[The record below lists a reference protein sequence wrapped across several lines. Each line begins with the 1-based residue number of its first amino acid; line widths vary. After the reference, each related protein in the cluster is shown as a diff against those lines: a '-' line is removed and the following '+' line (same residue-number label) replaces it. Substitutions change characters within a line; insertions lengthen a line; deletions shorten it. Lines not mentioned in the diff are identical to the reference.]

1 MNMLKRKKYI
11 TIYVDMD
18 DTIADFNGVENAVA
32 RFREEP
38 NFFFKLKPLEKNLN
52 AIKQALENPI
62 FRVFILTA
70 SPNERCD
77 NDKRL
82 WLAKYLPKLPKKN
95 IICCR
100 IGENKGDYMKY
111 KGSLLDDYGKNV
123 RQWQE
128 TTKCNAYKI
137 EYDGKIENVLN
148 MLVAR

>member
-1 MNMLKRKKYI
+1 MRKTYK

-32 RFREEP
+32 RFRDEP

-52 AIKQALENPI
+52 AIKQVLENPT

-70 SPNERCD
+70 SPNETCD
-77 NDKRL
+77 IDKRL
-82 WLAKYLPKLPKKN
+82 WLKAYLPNLPMKN
-95 IICCR
+95 VIVCR

-111 KGSLLDDYGKNV
+111 RGALLDDYGKNI

-128 TTKCNAYKI
+128 TTKCPAYKV
-137 EYDGKIENVLN
+137 EYDGAIKEILN
-148 MLVAR
+148 QMGASL

>member
-1 MNMLKRKKYI
+1 MEKKRKSYI

-18 DTIADFNGVENAVA
+18 DTIADFKGVENAVE

-38 NFFFKLKPLEKNLN
+38 DFFYNLKPLTKNLN
-52 AIKQALENPI
+52 AIAQALENPI

-70 SPNERCD
+70 SPSERCD

-82 WLAKYLPKLPKKN
+82 WLAKYLPNLPKKN

-111 KGSLLDDYGKNV
+111 KGFLLDDYGKNV
-123 RQWQE
+123 KQWKE
-128 TTKCNAYKI
+128 TTNCNAYKI
-137 EYDGKIENVLN
+137 DCDGKIECILN
-148 MLVAR
+148 ILGAR

>member
-1 MNMLKRKKYI
+1 MEKKRKSYI

-18 DTIADFNGVENAVA
+18 DTIADFMGVENAVE

-38 NFFFKLKPLEKNLN
+38 NFFYNLKPLTKNLN
-52 AIKQALENPI
+52 AIAQALENPK

-70 SPNERCD
+70 SPSERCD
-77 NDKRL
+77 NDKRK
-82 WLAKYLPKLPKKN
+82 WLEKYLPKLNKKN

-111 KGSLLDDYGKNV
+111 RGSLLDDYGKNI

-137 EYDGKIENVLN
+137 EYDGKIESVLN

>member
-1 MNMLKRKKYI
+1 MKKKRKSYI

-18 DTIADFNGVENAVA
+18 DTIADFMGVENAVE
-32 RFREEP
+32 RFKEEP
-38 NFFFKLKPLEKNLN
+38 DFFYNLKPLTKNLN
-52 AIKQALENPI
+52 AIAQALENEK

-70 SPNERCD
+70 SPSERCD
-77 NDKRL
+77 NDKRK
-82 WLAKYLPKLPKKN
+82 WLEKYLPKLNKKN

-111 KGSLLDDYGKNV
+111 RGSLLDDYGKNI

-137 EYDGKIENVLN
+137 EYDGKIESVLN

>member
-1 MNMLKRKKYI
+1 MRKTYK

-18 DTIADFNGVENAVA
+18 DTIADFIGVENAVE

-38 NFFFKLKPLEKNLN
+38 DFFYNLKPLLENLN
-52 AIKQALENPI
+52 AIKQVLENPN

-70 SPNERCD
+70 SPSERCD
-77 NDKRL
+77 NDKRK
-82 WLAKYLPKLPKKN
+82 WLAEYLPNLPKKN

-111 KGSLLDDYGKNV
+111 RGALLDDYGKNV

-128 TTKCNAYKI
+128 TTKCPAYKV
-137 EYDGKIENVLN
+137 EYDGAIKNILIA
-148 MLVAR
+148 MGASL